1 MLEKRDCGNE
11 YTESINGSNSRINIR
26 TSLAAAR
33 RIPEG
38 DTLCRT
44 TGFNGWAPLF
54 FLGREVHGKTIGII
68 GLGEIG
74 KAVAKRAKAFGM
86 NVLYTGP
93 NRKPEAESELEA
105 TYVTLEELLQ
115 TADFIT
121 INCAYNPKLHHM
133 IDEEQF
139 KMMKKTAY
147 IINASRGPI
156 MHEAALAHALKQ
168 MKLKG
173 RS

>member
-1 MLEKRDCGNE
+1 MHF
-11 YTESINGSNSRINIR
+11 
-26 TSLAAAR
+26 LAAAR

-156 MHEAALAHALKQ
+156 MHEAALAHALKR

-173 RS
+173 QLLTCLNLNRKLLKS

>member
-1 MLEKRDCGNE
+1 M
-11 YTESINGSNSRINIR
+11 NI
-26 TSLAAAR
+26 
-33 RIPEG
+33 
-38 DTLCRT
+38 
-44 TGFNGWAPLF
+44 
-54 FLGREVHGKTIGII
+54 
-68 GLGEIG
+68 
-74 KAVAKRAKAFGM
+74 
-86 NVLYTGP
+86 LYTGP

-147 IINASRGPI
+147 IVNASRGPI
-156 MHEAALAHALKQ
+156 MHEAALAHALKTNEIEGAALDVFEFEP
-168 MKLKG
+168 KITEELKD
-173 RS
+173 

>member
-11 YTESINGSNSRINIR
+11 YTESINGSDSRINIR

-74 KAVAKRAKAFGM
+74 RQSQSVRKR
-86 NVLYTGP
+86 
-93 NRKPEAESELEA
+93 LE
-105 TYVTLEELLQ
+105 
-115 TADFIT
+115 
-121 INCAYNPKLHHM
+121 
-133 IDEEQF
+133 
-139 KMMKKTAY
+139 
-147 IINASRGPI
+147 
-156 MHEAALAHALKQ
+156 
-168 MKLKG
+168 
-173 RS
+173 